1 MDVMMAVGSS
11 GNSVGRK
18 PMPNGAE
25 EAALEG
31 KAEAGACAADV
42 RMLRLVSRVG
52 SG

>member
-1 MDVMMAVGSS
+1 MAVGSS

-18 PMPNGAE
+18 PIPNGAE
-25 EAALEG
+25 EALDG
-31 KAEAGACAADV
+31 AEAGACAADV